1 MKGETTDLSLH
12 SSYYSMM
19 YFQHVSVDIWR
30 LASSIV
36 SMLQVGYFEGK
47 STIPL
52 MREGHDSSGTCLLQ
66 VNQLF
71 FKNSE
76 DGANTTHMSALVCVS
91 VCVSTALRH
100 HRLRGGSY
108 LVIPVSS

>member
-1 MKGETTDLSLH
+1 MFVFFWVVYITCWYIRVNIVCHFKITI
-12 SSYYSMM
+12 YYSMM

-30 LASSIV
+30 LANSIV

-71 FKNSE
+71 FKNSK

-91 VCVSTALRH
+91 V
-100 HRLRGGSY
+100 Y
-108 LVIPVSS
+108 